1 MTSVAI
7 SARFSTGPGQPA
19 YIAPGATF
27 PMRDVPPGVV
37 AHVQIEKIYSQGP
50 WHGDEAEDPTD

>member
-1 MTSVAI
+1 MDRLA
-7 SARFSTGPGQPA
+7 GA

-37 AHVQIEKIYSQGP
+37 VHVQVEKIYGQGP
-50 WHGDEAEDPTD
+50 WQEGASED